1 MILYVTDHTV
11 NFCVYPP
18 SKPGTQD
25 TLAWFISVVTVTEDT
40 AWGLVPEERENA
52 LFCFLFFS
60 ADTYQKFGV
69 CIFGFG
75 PLT

>member
-25 TLAWFISVVTVTEDT
+25 TLAWFISVVTVTKDT
-40 AWGLVPEERENA
+40 ACGLVPVEQENT
-52 LFCFLFFS
+52 FVRHKSKICVGIQS
-60 ADTYQKFGV
+60 
-69 CIFGFG
+69 FG

>member
-25 TLAWFISVVTVTEDT
+25 TLAWFISVVTVTKDT
-40 AWGLVPEERENA
+40 ACGLVPVEQENTFVRHKSKV
-52 LFCFLFFS
+52 LRLYS
-60 ADTYQKFGV
+60 KFWPTHLV
-69 CIFGFG
+69 
-75 PLT
+75 P

>member
-1 MILYVTDHTV
+1 MIIYVTDHTV

-40 AWGLVPEERENA
+40 ACGLVPMEQENI
-52 LFCFLFFS
+52 LGVFS
-60 ADTYQKFGV
+60 ADTYQKFCV
-69 CIFGFG
+69 CIHSFG